1 MYERCRFQPAKLQ
14 VPLPDLHCLT
24 EIAVHCPNFLRPYP
38 EYLLWLDR
46 LLLLQQQ
53 RKHFVLRASFRD
65 YQGKPVPE
73 HQIILDYTGPRD
85 NEVAT
90 ATTRTLQRTM
100 LQSHHHLPHT
110 DTQFLQARCFAGGL
124 GGDGAERSRL
134 TRADA
139 QCAPQS
145 KLPLANS
152 RPIVNLYV
160 SHLTEICGLHYRLAE
175 WLKLH
180 WSFSFPFMIYQT
192 KK

>member
-134 TRADA
+134 TRAVVDRR
-139 QCAPQS
+139 
-145 KLPLANS
+145 S
-152 RPIVNLYV
+152 RPGPE
-160 SHLTEICGLHYRLAE
+160 LTTLEAVDNQWRYALVVVQAREEEDAFPIAE
-175 WLKLH
+175 PTALKH
-180 WSFSFPFMIYQT
+180 
-192 KK
+192 